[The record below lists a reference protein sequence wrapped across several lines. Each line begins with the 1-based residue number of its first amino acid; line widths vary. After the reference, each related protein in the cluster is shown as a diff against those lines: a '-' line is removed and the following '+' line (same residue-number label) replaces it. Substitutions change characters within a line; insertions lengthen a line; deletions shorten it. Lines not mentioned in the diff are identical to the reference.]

1 MGVPG
6 LTRIIQSEQDMGK
19 ERENNIGL
27 DQALVISDMFMNFQ
41 CSTLP
46 FYGLCMPR
54 WIMLMTEH
62 QIFMNVMVGGGDE
75 GEPGEG
81 ALDGAD
87 DRQDAEGAQE
97 VSVK

>member
-1 MGVPG
+1 
-6 LTRIIQSEQDMGK
+6 
-19 ERENNIGL
+19 
-27 DQALVISDMFMNFQ
+27 
-41 CSTLP
+41 
-46 FYGLCMPR
+46 
-54 WIMLMTEH
+54 MLMTEH

>member
-1 MGVPG
+1 MPG

-54 WIMLMTEH
+54 
-62 QIFMNVMVGGGDE
+62 
-75 GEPGEG
+75 
-81 ALDGAD
+81 
-87 DRQDAEGAQE
+87 
-97 VSVK
+97 